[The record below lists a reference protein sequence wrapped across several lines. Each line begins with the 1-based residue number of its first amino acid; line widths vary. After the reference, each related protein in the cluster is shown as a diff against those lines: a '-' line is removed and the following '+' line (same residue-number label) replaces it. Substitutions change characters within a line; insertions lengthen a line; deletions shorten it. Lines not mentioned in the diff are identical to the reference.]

1 MRIRRHSLRQ
11 WFLVTIATVGISYPA
26 SLAAQEQGGGG
37 QPRQKGVEPE
47 VEVAAA
53 SRVLNRTYFK
63 TVNGVFLP
71 LNTTWVNAFS
81 DTVVLCPGTTPCTI
95 AVTVS
100 SQFGSVTAGQVAR
113 ARVFVN
119 GLLAHPGDA
128 CCLNMSPNESPRPQ
142 TATMTFVARNVP
154 PGNRIVRVQFSVSG
168 GAGYADYRSLEI
180 GVYKP

>member
-1 MRIRRHSLRQ
+1 MLIRKHSLRQ
-11 WFLVTIATVGISYPA
+11 WFLVTIATVGISSPA
-26 SLAAQEQGGGG
+26 SLAAQQGGGG
-37 QPRQKGVEPE
+37 LPRQQEGVEPE
-47 VEVAAA
+47 VEIPAA

-63 TVNGVFLP
+63 TVNGVFLA
-71 LNTTWVNAFS
+71 LNTTFVNAFS

-119 GLLAHPGDA
+119 GLLTHPGDA

-168 GAGYADYRSLEI
+168 GAGYADFRSLEI

>member
-1 MRIRRHSLRQ
+1 MDIRKTSRCQ
-11 WFLVTIATVGISYPA
+11 WVLAAVATVGMSFPSA
-26 SLAAQEQGGGG
+26 LSAQSQSGGGTPS
-37 QPRQKGVEPE
+37 QQEAIE
-47 VEVAAA
+47 QA
-53 SRVLNRTYFK
+53 SPNRILDRTFFK

-71 LNTTWVNAFS
+71 LNVAWVNAFT
-81 DTVVLCPGTTPCTI
+81 DTVVPCVGTTPCTI

-119 GLLAHPGDA
+119 GVLTHPGDA
-128 CCLNMSPNESPRPQ
+128 CCLNMSPNPNIRPQ

-154 PGNRIVRVQFSVSG
+154 PGNRLVRVQFSTSG
-168 GAGYADYRSLEI
+168 GTGYADFRSLEI